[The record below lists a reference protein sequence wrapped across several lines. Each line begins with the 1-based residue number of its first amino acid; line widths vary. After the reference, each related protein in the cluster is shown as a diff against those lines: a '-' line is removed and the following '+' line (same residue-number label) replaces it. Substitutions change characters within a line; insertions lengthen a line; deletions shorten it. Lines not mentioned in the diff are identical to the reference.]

1 MDNEQMGRRNR
12 EEGAWGESTAADFL
26 VAKGWRIVARNA
38 RPCARDRRCEIDI
51 IARQGEYIIFAEVK
65 TRAHNSISRPAQA
78 VDRKKQKKLI
88 RTAVLYLQE
97 NEFELTPRFD
107 VIEVVCDDRTGIVVD
122 INHIENA
129 FMLEA
134 PFESYYY

>member
-1 MDNEQMGRRNR
+1 MPERTPAQRRGRAGEDVSAAFLQKHGYKVIERNYR
-12 EEGAWGESTAADFL
+12 TSSG
-26 VAKGWRIVARNA
+26 
-38 RPCARDRRCEIDI
+38 EIDI
-51 IARQGEYIIFAEVK
+51 IASDAEYIVFAEVK

-134 PFESYYY
+134 PFASYYY